1 MKKIK
6 ILLIGLLM
14 SATLFLPQGG
24 VLKAQL
30 SIPSDLHPEYAP
42 EGYSEL
48 HPETEGTKA
57 EQKFGSDAINW
68 VIADIIV
75 VMLQMAGV
83 LAIFFIIQSGFTYV
97 RAFGQEEAIQS
108 AKKGLTWAILGLCLV
123 ILSYAI
129 VQAIIRI
136 TLSVEPA
143 TTTTTTE
150 ASTETPAANTLYLG
164 FRFVGDEESN
174 EAVIV

>member
-1 MKKIK
+1 M
-6 ILLIGLLM
+6 IGLLM
-14 SATLFLPQGG
+14 GATLFLPQGS

-42 EGYSEL
+42 EGYSEVYN
-48 HPETEGTKA
+48 PTGTA
-57 EQKFGSDAINW
+57 EDKFGSKAINF

-75 VMLQMAGV
+75 VLLQMAGV
-83 LAIFFIIQSGFTYV
+83 LAIFFIIYSGFTYV
-97 RAFGQEEAIQS
+97 RAFGQEETIQS

-136 TLSVEPA
+136 TLSV
-143 TTTTTTE
+143 
-150 ASTETPAANTLYLG
+150 
-164 FRFVGDEESN
+164 
-174 EAVIV
+174 